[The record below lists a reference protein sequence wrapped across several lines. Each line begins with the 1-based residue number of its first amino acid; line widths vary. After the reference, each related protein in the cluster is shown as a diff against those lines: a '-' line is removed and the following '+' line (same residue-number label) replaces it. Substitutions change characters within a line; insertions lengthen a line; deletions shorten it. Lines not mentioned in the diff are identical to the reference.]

1 MLPLLARCPSLALG
15 DERLLCGELMQ
26 GCNVGPIADFTNV
39 IEGSQ
44 HPTSNLC
51 LPMVCKMINKLNPAN
66 MLKKPWDGASLLST
80 PSTGLYKA
88 HVALHADVKERM
100 VDNLSQ
106 SIKVKFIISSM
117 LDPRFKSFSF
127 KGHEMFCES
136 KERADRYLKEEYSS
150 NWAPILA
157 SPGQ

>member
-1 MLPLLARCPSLALG
+1 
-15 DERLLCGELMQ
+15 
-26 GCNVGPIADFTNV
+26 
-39 IEGSQ
+39 
-44 HPTSNLC
+44 
-51 LPMVCKMINKLNPAN
+51 MINELNPAN

-136 KERADRYLKEEYSS
+136 KERSRAERHSKDRGAWQQLGTELSIPWSLSDYHTHPSPQNFANVIVHSCNASETCLLCSPAQGQKEKCRRF
-150 NWAPILA
+150 L
-157 SPGQ
+157 GRLR